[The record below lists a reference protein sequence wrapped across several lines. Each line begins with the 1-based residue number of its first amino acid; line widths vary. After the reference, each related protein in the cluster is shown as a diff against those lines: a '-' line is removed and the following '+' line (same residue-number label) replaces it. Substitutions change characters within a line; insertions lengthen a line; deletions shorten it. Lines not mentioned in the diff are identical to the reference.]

1 MRCWSLFGI
10 FIILLSA
17 ATFSSNLTDKAVKMS
32 IFSKLKTKTKKLIPV
47 LVQTMDAQLEFEI
60 DKNAMGRD
68 LFDLVTRTIGL
79 REVWYFGLQFVD
91 SKGFISWLKMDKKI
105 CDQDIAWSKIA
116 EDSRKKV
123 AYDAVM
129 SFLFL
134 AKFFPEDVAEEL
146 IQEVT
151 QHLFFLQV
159 KQSILNMDI
168 FCPPE
173 ASVLLASYAV
183 QAKYGD
189 CTEVYQRLGKLDV
202 EELLPQRVIDQYQM
216 TPQMWEEKIRIWYED
231 HKGMSRDEA
240 EMEYLKIAQDLE
252 MYGVNYFLISNKRN
266 SDLWLGV
273 TAIGLNIYESNNKLS
288 PQITFPWSEIGSVR
302 TVDKKFTIK
311 PIDKTNTPNFHLYS
325 SKARLNKLILDLCIG
340 NHDLFMRRR
349 KPDSIELQQMKAQ
362 AREEKA
368 RRQLERARLLRE
380 KELREDAEKER
391 TALEQKLMRIQEEAH
406 VTQEALRR
414 NEETTELL
422 AEKARLAEEEAMLL
436 SQKAA
441 EAEAE
446 IQRVKI
452 SAIKTEE
459 EKHVIARKAEEAE
472 LLATTLVEES
482 DRQAK
487 EADQLR
493 DELYK
498 AKVSEQQAKDK
509 LIIVLKSLHHGSAST
524 SSLPA
529 HHLHTK
535 NSSLI
540 ISTGNL
546 NGTEVLRGPNLSSD
560 MGQLNNGHN
569 IGLSAQSTDYM
580 STPAPSSYAANKSW
594 CSMDATNKPMVS
606 INIPDTLYSVNSP
619 ATSPCSNGSSSASM
633 PETNKLRA
641 GEQLRQE
648 INGREYEDNSIYSNL
663 NNVPRPSPLKPQLS
677 HFSSPSNS
685 SSSSAPFASSET
697 SGVANSAN
705 SSFSQKLLATAN
717 SSAADHTAPDEYSH
731 DFVNSFSDTD
741 LEKLQFEVEK
751 ERIEYL
757 QKSKHLQEQLKELK
771 SEIQVLKVAENM
783 TDLDRI
789 HEENVD
795 KGETKY
801 STLKR
806 TKSGTTKARVAF
818 FEDL

>member
-1 MRCWSLFGI
+1 
-10 FIILLSA
+10 
-17 ATFSSNLTDKAVKMS
+17 
-32 IFSKLKTKTKKLIPV
+32 
-47 LVQTMDAQLEFEI
+47 
-60 DKNAMGRD
+60 
-68 LFDLVTRTIGL
+68 
-79 REVWYFGLQFVD
+79 
-91 SKGFISWLKMDKKI
+91 
-105 CDQDIAWSKIA
+105 
-116 EDSRKKV
+116 
-123 AYDAVM
+123 
-129 SFLFL
+129 
-134 AKFFPEDVAEEL
+134 
-146 IQEVT
+146 
-151 QHLFFLQV
+151 
-159 KQSILNMDI
+159 
-168 FCPPE
+168 
-173 ASVLLASYAV
+173 
-183 QAKYGD
+183 
-189 CTEVYQRLGKLDV
+189 
-202 EELLPQRVIDQYQM
+202 
-216 TPQMWEEKIRIWYED
+216 
-231 HKGMSRDEA
+231 
-240 EMEYLKIAQDLE
+240 
-252 MYGVNYFLISNKRN
+252 
-266 SDLWLGV
+266 
-273 TAIGLNIYESNNKLS
+273 
-288 PQITFPWSEIGSVR
+288 
-302 TVDKKFTIK
+302 
-311 PIDKTNTPNFHLYS
+311 
-325 SKARLNKLILDLCIG
+325 
-340 NHDLFMRRR
+340 MRRR
-349 KPDSIELQQMKAQ
+349 KPDSIELQQVRGSLKVLFVDQSSISFTKMKAQ
-362 AREEKA
+362 AREEKT
-368 RRQLERARLLRE
+368 RRQLERARLIRE
-380 KELREDAEKER
+380 KELREESEKER
-391 TALEQKLMRIQEEAH
+391 SALEQKFQRLQEESH

-472 LLATTLVEES
+472 MLATTLVEES
-482 DRQAK
+482 DRHAK

-529 HHLHTK
+529 HHLHSK

-546 NGTEVLRGPNLSSD
+546 NGSDVLCGPNLATG
-560 MGQLNNGHN
+560 MVQLSNVHN

-580 STPAPSSYAANKSW
+580 NSPPSNAYANKSW
-594 CSMDATNKPMVS
+594 CSMDATNNKPMVS
-606 INIPDTLYSVNSP
+606 INIPDTLYNVGSN
-619 ATSPCSNGSSSASM
+619 ANSPCSNGSSSTRNTSIA
-633 PETNKLRA
+633 ETNELRV
-641 GEQLRQE
+641 EEQCTQLRQE
-648 INGREYEDNSIYSNL
+648 INGRQYDENSIYSNL
-663 NNVPRPSPLKPQLS
+663 NSSRVNPQIS
-677 HFSSPSNS
+677 YPS
-685 SSSSAPFASSET
+685 SSTPFASTYQSDGVT
-697 SGVANSAN
+697 SSAN
-705 SSFSQKLLATAN
+705 SSFSQKCVTAN
-717 SSAADHTAPDEYSH
+717 SGAAENVAPDEYSH
-731 DFVNSFSDTD
+731 DFSHDFVNSFTDSD